1 MKNATKFNL
10 SNANRQK
17 FCRIIFEFFPVPCKS
32 HMSVPASHL
41 LILFNT
47 VGNQISK
54 FMTNHESKLV
64 KKLERR
70 LKDHVLQAKNNIH
83 RQIES
88 KGVDAIIPA
97 PIRIH
102 HPMIQRAQFYTGD
115 A

>member
-1 MKNATKFNL
+1 M
-10 SNANRQK
+10 
-17 FCRIIFEFFPVPCKS
+17 
-32 HMSVPASHL
+32 
-41 LILFNT
+41 
-47 VGNQISK
+47 GNQTSK

-70 LKDHVLQAKNNIH
+70 LKDHVLQTKNNIH

-88 KGVDAIIPA
+88 KGAIPT